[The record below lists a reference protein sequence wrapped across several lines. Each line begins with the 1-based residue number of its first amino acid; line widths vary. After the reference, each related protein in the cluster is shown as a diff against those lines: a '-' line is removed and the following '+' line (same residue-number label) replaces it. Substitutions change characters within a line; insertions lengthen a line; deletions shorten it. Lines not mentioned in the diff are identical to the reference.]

1 MKLEGNEPF
10 ILNAI
15 ANLYFALLEFIL
27 GIFVILLNGNSIE
40 VGITYAVYNLS
51 WFISSS
57 LCGFAVDRNHLKDLL
72 YAGVIVLSVGLFG
85 LGFTNSVPEIYYS
98 VLLMGVGASF
108 ISVGVLVHV
117 GAGGGINDAS
127 LYGKLMLYGI
137 IGSGIGGFVGFI
149 SLLISQFTGLYIESI
164 RAIFLIFGF
173 TTLFGIY
180 LVLRLP
186 ELNLNVLKKTEKE
199 KGSLREIAG
208 ILASVMLL
216 GLGQGITYP
225 MMVPYV
231 ETKFHVTPFE
241 MLLVYIP
248 AGVGWFF
255 ASRSAGKIINKY
267 GESRKIFFVTLTS
280 AFIAMLLPFA
290 PNLIVLS
297 ILWGVEAVGLALWTI
312 LVQQRISK
320 KMPSKIWGVS
330 YGFMNGL
337 YYLLYATGSFS
348 GGRTFYYMGPMVTF
362 WTAAIIFALVPL
374 PININHKKDSGIISC

>member
-40 VGITYAVYNLS
+40 VGITYALYNLS

-72 YAGVIVLSVGLFG
+72 YAGVIVLSIGLLG
-85 LGFTNSVPEIYYS
+85 LGFTNSVLEIYYS
-98 VLLMGVGASF
+98 VLMMGVGASF

-137 IGSGIGGFVGFI
+137 IGSGIGGFIGFI
-149 SLLISQFTGLYIESI
+149 SFLISQFTGLYIESI
-164 RAIFLIFGF
+164 RAIFLVFGF
-173 TTLFGIY
+173 TTLSGIY
-180 LVLRLP
+180 LVSRLP
-186 ELNLNVLKKTEKE
+186 ELNLNVLKKTEEE
-199 KGSLREIAG
+199 KGSLREIVG

-231 ETKFHVTPFE
+231 EIKFHVTPFE

-248 AGVGWFF
+248 AGIGWFF
-255 ASRSAGKIINKY
+255 ASRNAGKIINKY

-280 AFIAMLLPFA
+280 AFIALLLPFA

-297 ILWGVEAVGLALWTI
+297 ILWGVEAIGLALWTI

-337 YYLLYATGSFS
+337 YYLFYAAGSLT
-348 GGRTFYYMGPMVTF
+348 GGRTFYYMGPLVTF
-362 WTAAIIFALVPL
+362 WTAAIIFAIVPL
-374 PININHKKDSGIISC
+374 PININHKKVSDVISR

>member
-10 ILNAI
+10 ILNTI

-40 VGITYAVYNLS
+40 VGITYALYNLS

-72 YAGVIVLSVGLFG
+72 YAGVIVLSIGLLG
-85 LGFTNSVPEIYYS
+85 LGFTNSVLEIYYS
-98 VLLMGVGASF
+98 VLMMGVGASF

-137 IGSGIGGFVGFI
+137 IGSGIGGFIGFI
-149 SLLISQFTGLYIESI
+149 SFLISQFTGLYIESI
-164 RAIFLIFGF
+164 RAIFLVFGF
-173 TTLFGIY
+173 TTLSGIY
-180 LVLRLP
+180 LVSRLP
-186 ELNLNVLKKTEKE
+186 ELNLNVLKKTEEE
-199 KGSLREIAG
+199 KGSLREIVG

-231 ETKFHVTPFE
+231 EIKFHVTPFE

-248 AGVGWFF
+248 AGIGWFF
-255 ASRSAGKIINKY
+255 ASRNAGKIINKY

-280 AFIAMLLPFA
+280 AFIALLLPFA

-297 ILWGVEAVGLALWTI
+297 ILWGVEAIGLALWTI

-320 KMPSKIWGVS
+320 KMPSKIWGIS

-337 YYLLYATGSFS
+337 YYLFYAAGSLT
-348 GGRTFYYMGPMVTF
+348 GGRTFYYMGPLVTF
-362 WTAAIIFALVPL
+362 WTAAIIFAIVPL
-374 PININHKKDSGIISC
+374 PININHKKVSDVISR

>member
-40 VGITYAVYNLS
+40 VGITYALYNLS

-72 YAGVIVLSVGLFG
+72 YAGVIVLSIGLLG
-85 LGFTNSVPEIYYS
+85 LGFTNSVLEIYYS
-98 VLLMGVGASF
+98 VLMMGVGASF

-137 IGSGIGGFVGFI
+137 IGSGIGGFIGFL
-149 SLLISQFTGLYIESI
+149 SFLISQFTGLYIESI
-164 RAIFLIFGF
+164 RAIFLVFGF
-173 TTLFGIY
+173 TTLSGIY
-180 LVLRLP
+180 LVSRLP
-186 ELNLNVLKKTEKE
+186 ELNLNALKKTEEE
-199 KGSLREIAG
+199 KGSLREIVG

-231 ETKFHVTPFE
+231 EIKFHVTPFE

-248 AGVGWFF
+248 AGIGWFF
-255 ASRSAGKIINKY
+255 ASRNAGKIINKY

-280 AFIAMLLPFA
+280 AFIALLLPFA

-297 ILWGVEAVGLALWTI
+297 ILWGVEAIGLALWTI

-337 YYLLYATGSFS
+337 YYLFYAAGSLT
-348 GGRTFYYMGPMVTF
+348 GGRTFYYMGPLVTF
-362 WTAAIIFALVPL
+362 WTAAIIFAIVPL
-374 PININHKKDSGIISC
+374 PININHKKVSDVISR

>member
-10 ILNAI
+10 ILNTI

-40 VGITYAVYNLS
+40 VGITYALYNLS

-72 YAGVIVLSVGLFG
+72 YAGVIVLSIGLLG
-85 LGFTNSVPEIYYS
+85 LGFTNSVLEIYYS
-98 VLLMGVGASF
+98 VLMMGVGASF

-137 IGSGIGGFVGFI
+137 IGSGIGGFIGFI
-149 SLLISQFTGLYIESI
+149 SFLISQFTGLYIESI
-164 RAIFLIFGF
+164 RAIFLVFGF
-173 TTLFGIY
+173 TTLSGIY
-180 LVLRLP
+180 LVSRLP
-186 ELNLNVLKKTEKE
+186 ELNLNILKKTEEE
-199 KGSLREIAG
+199 KGSLREIVG

-231 ETKFHVTPFE
+231 EIKFHVTPFE

-248 AGVGWFF
+248 AGIGWFF
-255 ASRSAGKIINKY
+255 ASRNAGKIINKY

-280 AFIAMLLPFA
+280 AFIALLLPFA

-297 ILWGVEAVGLALWTI
+297 ILWGVEAIGLALWTI

-320 KMPSKIWGVS
+320 KMPSKIWGIS

-337 YYLLYATGSFS
+337 YYLFYAAGSLT
-348 GGRTFYYMGPMVTF
+348 GGRTFYYMGPLVTF
-362 WTAAIIFALVPL
+362 WTAAIIFAIVPL
-374 PININHKKDSGIISC
+374 PININHKKVSDVISR

>member
-40 VGITYAVYNLS
+40 VGITYALYNLS

-72 YAGVIVLSVGLFG
+72 YAGVIVLSIGLLG
-85 LGFTNSVPEIYYS
+85 LGFTNSVLEIYYS
-98 VLLMGVGASF
+98 VLMMGVGASF

-137 IGSGIGGFVGFI
+137 IGSGIGGFIGFL
-149 SLLISQFTGLYIESI
+149 SFLISQFTGLYIESI
-164 RAIFLIFGF
+164 RAIFLVFGF
-173 TTLFGIY
+173 TTLSGIY

-186 ELNLNVLKKTEKE
+186 ELNLNALKKTEEE
-199 KGSLREIAG
+199 KGSLREIVG

-231 ETKFHVTPFE
+231 EIKFHVTPFE

-248 AGVGWFF
+248 AGIGWFF
-255 ASRSAGKIINKY
+255 ASRNAGKIINKY

-280 AFIAMLLPFA
+280 AFIALLLPFA

-297 ILWGVEAVGLALWTI
+297 ILWGVEAIGLALWTI

-337 YYLLYATGSFS
+337 YYLFYAAGSLT
-348 GGRTFYYMGPMVTF
+348 GGRTFYYMGPLVTF
-362 WTAAIIFALVPL
+362 WTAAIIFAIVPL
-374 PININHKKDSGIISC
+374 PININHKKVSDVISR

>member
-27 GIFVILLNGNSIE
+27 GIFVILLKGNSIE
-40 VGITYAVYNLS
+40 VGITYAIYNLS

-57 LCGFAVDRNHLKDLL
+57 LCGFMVDRNHLKDLL
-72 YAGVIVLSVGLFG
+72 YSGVIVLSAGLFG
-85 LGFTNSVPEIYYS
+85 IGFASTIMEIYYS
-98 VLLMGVGASF
+98 VFMMGVGASF
-108 ISVGVLVHV
+108 ISVGLLVHV
-117 GAGGGINDAS
+117 GAEGGINDAS
-127 LYGKLMLYGI
+127 LYGKLMLYSI
-137 IGSGIGGFVGFI
+137 IGSGVGGFIGFVA
-149 SLLISQFTGLYIESI
+149 LLISQFTELYIASI
-164 RAIFLIFGF
+164 KAIFLIFGIA
-173 TTLFGIY
+173 TLSGLY
-180 LVLRLP
+180 LVYRLP
-186 ELNLNVLKKTEKE
+186 KLNLNALKPSQISGKF
-199 KGSLREIAG
+199 REIAG
-208 ILASVMLL
+208 ILVSVMLL

-231 ETKFHVTPFE
+231 ETRYHATPFE
-241 MLLVYIP
+241 LLLVYIP
-248 AGVGWFF
+248 AGIGWFF
-255 ASRSAGKIINKY
+255 ASRSSGKIINKY

-280 AFIAMLLPFA
+280 AFIALLLPFA
-290 PNLIVLS
+290 PDLIVLS

-348 GGRTFYYMGPMVTF
+348 GGRTFYYMGPMITF
-362 WTAAIIFALVPL
+362 WIAAVIFALVPL
-374 PININHKKDSGIISC
+374 PININHKK